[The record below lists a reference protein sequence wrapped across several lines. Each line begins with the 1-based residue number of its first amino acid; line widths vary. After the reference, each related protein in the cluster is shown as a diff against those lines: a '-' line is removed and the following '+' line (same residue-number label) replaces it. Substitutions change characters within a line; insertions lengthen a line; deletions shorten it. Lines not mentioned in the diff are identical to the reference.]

1 MLSPVE
7 KKIWDIIVPCIED
20 LSLRLVRVKY
30 MTVPKQ
36 RSTLQIM
43 VEPLCS
49 NFENR
54 ESVDVTECSKVSR
67 AVAAILDVEDPI
79 TEAYNLEVSSTGLNR
94 PLVAQE
100 DFTVYSGAKIK
111 IELNQSIDGQKRFTG
126 IVKGFDT
133 DSQEV
138 AFVELETNKE
148 IQISYETIKKANLYY
163 TQKEINELFEQ
174 N

>member
-30 MTVPKQ
+30 MTTPKQ

-43 VEPLCS
+43 IEPQDS

-54 ESVDVTECSKVSR
+54 NSVNVDECGSVSR

-79 TEAYNLEVSSTGLNR
+79 SEAYNLEVSSTGLNR
-94 PLVAQE
+94 PLVSQE
-100 DFTVYSGAKIK
+100 DFVVYANAKVK
-111 IELNQSIDGQKRFTG
+111 IELNQAIDGQKRFTG
-126 IVKGFDT
+126 IIKGFDSE
-133 DSQEV
+133 SQEV
-138 AFVELETNKE
+138 DFLELETEKQ
-148 IQISYETIKKANLYY
+148 IQIPYDLMKKANLYY
-163 TQKEINELFEQ
+163 TQQEINELFEQ

>member
-7 KKIWDIIVPCIED
+7 KKIWDIIVPCIVD

-30 MTVPKQ
+30 MTTPKQ

-43 VEPLCS
+43 IEPLCS

-54 ESVDVTECSKVSR
+54 ESVNVDECSKVSR
-67 AVAAILDVEDPI
+67 AIAAILDVEDPI
-79 TEAYNLEVSSTGLNR
+79 SEAYNLEVSSTGLNR

-100 DFTVYSGAKIK
+100 DFTVYSGAKVK

-126 IVKGFDT
+126 IIKRFDL

-138 AFVELETNKE
+138 NFVELETNKE
-148 IQISYETIKKANLYY
+148 IQIPYEILKKANLYY

-174 N
+174 D